1 MLCEVGKYVGG
12 VEETHL
18 GIVIIMVNIIIIM
31 VMVIIMVII
40 NINDISQD
48 VPTMATLVA
57 MSTLSTS
64 LP

>member
-31 VMVIIMVII
+31 VMVII

>member
-31 VMVIIMVII
+31 VMVMVI
-40 NINDISQD
+40 
-48 VPTMATLVA
+48 MAYTQN
-57 MSTLSTS
+57 TYGGFTYR
-64 LP
+64 

>member
-31 VMVIIMVII
+31 VMVIIIIMVRMIVK
-40 NINDISQD
+40 SHHCL
-48 VPTMATLVA
+48 PTTFYW
-57 MSTLSTS
+57 
-64 LP
+64 